1 MRPNKSF
8 KLSQLLTKIKRKS
21 IAFTGQDEFDKISQ
35 TLAIIFQV
43 YRIIDAN
50 SYENVCIVNSSIH
63 FCDRTCAKR
72 CFISSKRL
80 ADIFSVV

>member
-21 IAFTGQDEFDKISQ
+21 IAFTGQDEFDKMSQ
-35 TLAIIFQV
+35 SLAIIFQV

-50 SYENVCIVNSSIH
+50 SYENVCIVIHRFIFVIVLVPNVVSSALS
-63 FCDRTCAKR
+63 D
-72 CFISSKRL
+72 
-80 ADIFSVV
+80 